1 MLNFV
6 VVLVMCLAL
15 ANSFAPQ
22 SFIVRKP
29 VYQLYATTLSS
40 TQAEFS
46 LKGYLSRLTPLIED
60 RLKECLSHQDTP
72 ETAKITE
79 AMYYSLLAGGKR
91 VRPVAACLAYD
102 YIKGSPPVD
111 ASVEQLKEHYRD
123 VLSLGVSIE
132 MIHTMSL
139 IHDDLPAMDDDD
151 YRRGR
156 LTCHK
161 VYGEDVAI
169 LAGDSL
175 LSSSFEYLV
184 REGKGTVEPLRLLE
198 VLERLSASVGNLG
211 LAGGQVMDLECEGK
225 PSKEVTLDDLR
236 WIHKHKTGALLNIAV
251 AGGAILGGADSS
263 TVTDLEVY
271 ADKIGL
277 AFQVADDILDCT
289 ATSEELGKTAG
300 KDEAVDK
307 ATYVRLMGLDGARDE
322 ARRLRDEAIETLG
335 EGGEG
340 LSALADFIV
349 SRGN

>member
-1 MLNFV
+1 
-6 VVLVMCLAL
+6 
-15 ANSFAPQ
+15 
-22 SFIVRKP
+22 
-29 VYQLYATTLSS
+29 
-40 TQAEFS
+40 
-46 LKGYLSRLTPLIED
+46 
-60 RLKECLSHQDTP
+60 
-72 ETAKITE
+72 
-79 AMYYSLLAGGKR
+79 
-91 VRPVAACLAYD
+91 
-102 YIKGSPPVD
+102 
-111 ASVEQLKEHYRD
+111 
-123 VLSLGVSIE
+123 

-184 REGKGTVEPLRLLE
+184 REGKGTLEPLRLLE

-225 PSKEVTLDDLR
+225 PSKDVTLDDLR

-251 AGGAILGGADSS
+251 AGGAILGGADAA
-263 TVTDLEVY
+263 TVSDLEVY

-307 ATYVRLMGLDGARDE
+307 ATYVRMMGLEGAREE
-322 ARRLRDEAIETLG
+322 AGRLRDEAIEGLG

-340 LSALADFIV
+340 LRALADFIV
-349 SRGN
+349 NRGN